1 MTELVTV
8 LGLVLAA
15 EGVLYALAPG
25 GLKRAM
31 AAMQAVPDD
40 ALRLGGVAALAMG
53 VFLVWLA
60 RGGS

>member
-1 MTELVTV
+1 MSDILTA

-31 AAMQAVPDD
+31 AAMQQVPEDT
-40 ALRLGGVAALAMG
+40 LRIGGVAALAIG
-53 VFLVWLA
+53 VVLVWLA

>member
-1 MTELVTV
+1 MNAFLTAV
-8 LGLVLAA
+8 GLVLAA

-31 AAMQAVPDD
+31 AAMQSVADD
-40 ALRLGGVAALAMG
+40 TLRMGGVAALAAG

>member
-1 MTELVTV
+1 MTELLTA

-31 AAMQAVPDD
+31 AAMQTVKDD
-40 ALRLGGVAALAMG
+40 TLRAGGVAALAAG
-53 VFLVWLA
+53 VLLVWLA

>member
-1 MTELVTV
+1 MSEV
-8 LGLVLAA
+8 LTAIGLVLAV

-31 AAMQAVPDD
+31 AAMQELPEDT
-40 ALRLGGVAALAMG
+40 LRMGGLAALAAG

>member
-1 MTELVTV
+1 MTELMTA

-40 ALRLGGVAALAMG
+40 MLRIGGVAALAMG
-53 VFLVWLA
+53 VLLVWLA
-60 RGGS
+60 RGAS